1 VGGSL
6 GSNFLVQ
13 RKTAIWIFCVAN
25 EKEASIGQMQKSEKR
40 KEKSRSFLGHSRT
53 IS

>member
-6 GSNFLVQ
+6 GSNFLVE

-40 KEKSRSFLGHSRT
+40 KEKKSFIFRALEDN
-53 IS
+53 